1 MEPKTQLFLNKQM
14 ALFHWLRDVS
24 ENLGIDAIQ
33 PKEDYKYD
41 MFDDLTT
48 GVIFL
53 KILQIVSGHEVE
65 YIANP
70 KTINEKLVNLT
81 EIQSLA
87 NTDLNIGIFSE
98 LDINQYV
105 NFQFYKKLLADY
117 YEVALKMASKFSDAL
132 PPVPKLD
139 RAPQTNKYGGQI
151 FSSDNLVGEAYYA
164 NSARLLVSLRM
175 AIRDLACQ
183 ADPWTGISQLL
194 GKEDVNVQSNGAD
207 YSRIVTQAVLPP
219 QLASICNRAS
229 VLREENYLLESLAH
243 VLTKRTEE
251 NNQYINEHV
260 DSDNSRLFDSKS
272 STFGKIYRDSLK
284 IKESK
289 QAAQTSKKGKSNLP
303 TDGYDYTVCLCKGLK
318 KANDEQ
324 AEIIEKKST
333 IANFMSNDGN
343 ASMSQQIRSPTP
355 QGQNQTTAVIEIEEP
370 KAGLVIQEIN
380 HDPEVI
386 ATNSAYE
393 VQLSDMKLR
402 MNKSGEQLSKLKNKN
417 IQQATTYAKLS
428 KKAKEI
434 DEDLEKYKQEYKELS
449 KEYKMLRKHCSNVIT
464 DYRDCGVSKLD
475 VTKSP
480 KTYKDKQSVEALIS
494 KKKEKVNGLRAQLDD
509 LEKKIQDDEV
519 KLDMTS
525 TNTGVLDEAQL

>member
-24 ENLGIDAIQ
+24 ENLGIDTVQ
-33 PKEDYKYD
+33 PKNDYKYD
-41 MFDDLTT
+41 LFEDLTT

-53 KILQIVSGHEVE
+53 KIFQIVSGHEVE
-65 YIANP
+65 YISNP

-87 NTDLNIGIFSE
+87 NTDLSLGVFSE

-117 YEVALKMASKFSDAL
+117 YEIALKMANKFSDAL
-132 PPVPKLD
+132 PAVPKLE

-151 FSSDNLVGEAYYA
+151 FSTDDLVGEAYYA

-175 AIRDLACQ
+175 AIRDLACK

-229 VLREENYLLESLAH
+229 ILREENYLLESLAH
-243 VLTKRTEE
+243 ALTKRTEE

-260 DSDNSRLFDSKS
+260 DSDNSKLFDSKS
-272 STFGKIYRDSLK
+272 GTFGKIYRDSLK
-284 IKESK
+284 IKENQ
-289 QAAQTSKKGKSNLP
+289 QAAQNSKKGKSNLP

-333 IANFMSNDGN
+333 IANLMNNESNI
-343 ASMSQQIRSPTP
+343 SMSQQARSPTP
-355 QGQNQTTAVIEIEEP
+355 QGVNQTTAVIEIEEP
-370 KAGLVIQEIN
+370 KAGVVLQEVN

-393 VQLSDMKLR
+393 VQLNDMKLR
-402 MNKSGEQLSKLKNKN
+402 MNKSGDQLSKLKSKN
-417 IQQATTYAKLS
+417 VQQATTYAQLT
-428 KKAKEI
+428 KKSREI
-434 DEDLEKYKQEYKELS
+434 DNDLEKYKQEYKDLS
-449 KEYKMLRKHCSNVIT
+449 SEYKAMRKYCSEVIA
-464 DYRDCGVSKLD
+464 DYRDGRLSKFD
-475 VTKSP
+475 VTRSP
-480 KTYKDKQSVEALIS
+480 KVLKDKQSAEAIIS
-494 KKKEKVNGLRAQLDD
+494 KKKEKVNKLRTQLDE
-509 LEKKIQDDEV
+509 LEKKILDGEV
-519 KLDMTS
+519 ELDMVS
-525 TNTGVLDEAQL
+525 ANAAPLNGAQL